1 MVKKVSFLCSVVLI
15 VSIGGYGIYE
25 WIAKKELNASTI
37 LFFSLGVGFLFQSLT
52 WGTMKGKRETEKD
65 EREKHITL
73 VSSKISYYLLLVL
86 MLVILFITE
95 GVRLLNEIKNIPLVV
110 AIGLAIAI
118 QPMVEFIVSRKKNN

>member
-1 MVKKVSFLCSVVLI
+1 
-15 VSIGGYGIYE
+15 
-25 WIAKKELNASTI
+25 
-37 LFFSLGVGFLFQSLT
+37 
-52 WGTMKGKRETEKD
+52 MKGKRETEKD